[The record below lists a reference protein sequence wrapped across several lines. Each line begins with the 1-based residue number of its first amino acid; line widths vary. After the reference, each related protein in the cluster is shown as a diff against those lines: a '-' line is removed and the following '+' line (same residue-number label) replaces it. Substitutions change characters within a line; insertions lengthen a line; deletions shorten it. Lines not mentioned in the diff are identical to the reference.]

1 MKQLFILL
9 ATLCCLPLFT
19 STAQAAHTHSN
30 KEVED
35 TIYAFS
41 CCIQELNDILSN
53 VKDKESADAAAIPT
67 RNKAR
72 EIYLKLKE
80 VQSLTPQDTANDE
93 ATAKLTNQVLELQ
106 LMQATFEQ
114 QCLRIAEHNFYDSI
128 ALARVFEALAN
139 VYKQEAPTS
148 TPQSTPEPQQEQYT
162 PEQLRKIEEHKKH
175 EQRRAERLKLY
186 QK

>member
-1 MKQLFILL
+1 MKQFFILL
-9 ATLCCLPLFT
+9 ASLCSLPLLM
-19 STAQAAHTHSN
+19 SAARAEHTHSN

-35 TIYAFS
+35 TIAAFS
-41 CCIQELNDILSN
+41 RSIQELNEILSH
-53 VKDKESADAAAIPT
+53 VTDKESADAAAIPT

-72 EIYLKLKE
+72 EVYLKLKE
-80 VQSLTPQDTANDE
+80 VQNLTPQDTANDE

-114 QCLRIAEHNFYDSI
+114 QCLRIAEHSFYESV
-128 ALARVFEALAN
+128 ALARVFQALAN
-139 VYKQEAPTS
+139 VYM
-148 TPQSTPEPQQEQYT
+148 QEQPANAQQTPPQEEHYT

-186 QK
+186 QQ